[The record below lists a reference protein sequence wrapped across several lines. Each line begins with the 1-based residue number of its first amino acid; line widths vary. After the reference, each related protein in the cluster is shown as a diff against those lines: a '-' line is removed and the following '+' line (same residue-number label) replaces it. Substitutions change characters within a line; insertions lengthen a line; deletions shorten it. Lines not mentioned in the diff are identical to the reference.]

1 MYIRRDIEKAL
12 KEAAESFQVITIYG
26 SRQVGK
32 TTTADRLFGDRFNF
46 VTLDDPDDLFLAL
59 SNPKGFLEVH
69 QWPLIIDEVQKA
81 PQLLDVIKLIVD
93 DQIRKWMRTDE
104 KRKLMFILT
113 GSNQYDLQQ
122 GISESLAGRTAV
134 LDMSGL
140 TQMEK
145 QNIEGD
151 LFDVD
156 IPTLLKK
163 ESKHNKIYKTK
174 KKIFELIFEGGLP
187 DVVTKQKPRDLYF
200 KSYIDTYIEKD
211 VRKLIAAS
219 SEMQFR
225 RFLSIV
231 AFRTAQ
237 ELNYGSISSDLGID
251 VETCKRWLSILE
263 TSGIIVLLQPYMA
276 NLSKRI
282 IKAPKLYFMDTGLC
296 AYLCKW
302 PNAEMLEDCA
312 MNGAFFETYVVSEV
326 VKSFYNKAIDPKEY
340 IYYYR
345 DIDKKEVDLLLV
357 KNNSLYPVEI
367 KKGEKPDKPTKNF
380 DVLKKYNMEI
390 KPGLVICN
398 TDRIRPI
405 NEKAYTYPV
414 SLLGL

>member
-1 MYIRRDIEKAL
+1 MYIRRDIEKTL
-12 KEAAESFQVITIYG
+12 KKAAESFQVITIYG

-32 TTTADRLFGDRFNF
+32 TTTAEKLFGDHFNF
-46 VTLDDPDDLFLAL
+46 VTLDDPDDLSLAL

-81 PQLLDVIKLIVD
+81 PLLLDVIKMIVD
-93 DQIRKWMRTDE
+93 DQIRKWMKTDE
-104 KRKLMFILT
+104 ERKLMYILT

-151 LFDVD
+151 VFDAD
-156 IPTLLKK
+156 IPTLLRK
-163 ESKHNKIYKTK
+163 ENEHNDIYKTK

-231 AFRTAQ
+231 ALRTAQ

-251 VETCKRWLSILE
+251 VDTCKRWLSILE

-312 MNGAFFETYVVSEV
+312 MNGAFFETYIVSEV
-326 VKSFYNKAIDPKEY
+326 IKSFYNKAIDPKEY

-357 KNNSLYPVEI
+357 KNDSLYPVEI
-367 KKGEKPDKPTKNF
+367 KKGEQPNKPTKNF